1 MPELARWKHAAL
13 GYEIEQRRVERA
25 RGVGRGRSPE
35 RLMMRGSRACACAL
49 ALSLLMAG
57 CTHVA
62 PYQRGRLA
70 HPTMTQATES
80 AAAGH
85 LHAVQE
91 GAAGGGSVA
100 ESGCGCN

>member
-1 MPELARWKHAAL
+1 MPMPPFFSRFLLVSLIACGAC
-13 GYEIEQRRVERA
+13 
-25 RGVGRGRSPE
+25 GVS
-35 RLMMRGSRACACAL
+35 A
-49 ALSLLMAG
+49 

-62 PYQRGRLA
+62 PYDRGRLA
-70 HPTMTQATES
+70 HPTMTQAVDT
-80 AAAGH
+80 AAAEH

>member
-1 MPELARWKHAAL
+1 MTPSHLVAHFTARSSSRVLAIALAAL
-13 GYEIEQRRVERA
+13 A
-25 RGVGRGRSPE
+25 TT
-35 RLMMRGSRACACAL
+35 A
-49 ALSLLMAG
+49 

-62 PYQRGRLA
+62 PYDRGRLA
-70 HPTMTQATES
+70 HPTMTQAVGS
-80 AAAGH
+80 AAADH

>member
-1 MPELARWKHAAL
+1 MTSTRSTARLSPRSSPGVLGGVDLVLVIALAAL
-13 GYEIEQRRVERA
+13 A
-25 RGVGRGRSPE
+25 TT
-35 RLMMRGSRACACAL
+35 A
-49 ALSLLMAG
+49 

-62 PYQRGRLA
+62 PYDRGRLA
-70 HPTMTQATES
+70 HPTMTQSVGS
-80 AAAGH
+80 AAADH

>member
-1 MPELARWKHAAL
+1 MITLQTRAARILLAL
-13 GYEIEQRRVERA
+13 G
-25 RGVGRGRSPE
+25 
-35 RLMMRGSRACACAL
+35 L
-49 ALSLLMAG
+49 AATVLAATG

-62 PYQRGRLA
+62 PYDRGRLA
-70 HPTMTQATES
+70 HPTMTQAVGS
-80 AAAGH
+80 AAADH

>member
-1 MPELARWKHAAL
+1 MKGLHLA
-13 GYEIEQRRVERA
+13 V
-25 RGVGRGRSPE
+25 
-35 RLMMRGSRACACAL
+35 AL
-49 ALSLLMAG
+49 ALMTMA

-62 PYQRGRLA
+62 PYDRGRLA
-70 HPTMTQATES
+70 HPTMTEAIES

-91 GAAGGGSVA
+91 GAAGGGAVA

>member
-1 MPELARWKHAAL
+1 MITLPSRGARALLAFALAAL
-13 GYEIEQRRVERA
+13 V
-25 RGVGRGRSPE
+25 
-35 RLMMRGSRACACAL
+35 L
-49 ALSLLMAG
+49 ASTG

-62 PYQRGRLA
+62 PYDRGRLA
-70 HPTMTQATES
+70 HPTMTQAVGS
-80 AAAGH
+80 AAADH

>member
-1 MPELARWKHAAL
+1 MSLSLQARVVRIVLA
-13 GYEIEQRRVERA
+13 V
-25 RGVGRGRSPE
+25 
-35 RLMMRGSRACACAL
+35 AL
-49 ALSLLMAG
+49 AAIMLAATG

-62 PYQRGRLA
+62 PYDRGRLA
-70 HPTMTQATES
+70 HPTMTQAVGS
-80 AAAGH
+80 AAADH

>member
-1 MPELARWKHAAL
+1 M
-13 GYEIEQRRVERA
+13 RA
-25 RGVGRGRSPE
+25 PSSLV
-35 RLMMRGSRACACAL
+35 LTVLVAVAL
-49 ALSLLMAG
+49 AFASSA

-62 PYQRGRLA
+62 PYDRGRLA
-70 HPTMTQATES
+70 HPTMTQAVGS
-80 AAAGH
+80 AAADH

>member
-1 MPELARWKHAAL
+1 MTPSPFLARSSSRSSGRVVLVLALAAL
-13 GYEIEQRRVERA
+13 A
-25 RGVGRGRSPE
+25 TS
-35 RLMMRGSRACACAL
+35 A
-49 ALSLLMAG
+49 

-62 PYQRGRLA
+62 PYDRGRLA
-70 HPTMTQATES
+70 HPTMTQAVGS
-80 AAAGH
+80 AAADH

>member
-1 MPELARWKHAAL
+1 MLLSTAA
-13 GYEIEQRRVERA
+13 
-25 RGVGRGRSPE
+25 
-35 RLMMRGSRACACAL
+35 
-49 ALSLLMAG
+49 

-62 PYQRGRLA
+62 PYDRGRLA
-70 HPTMTQATES
+70 HPTMTQGIES
-80 AAAGH
+80 AAASH